1 MYIKR
6 SDTVVIFLVLLFF
19 GWPTYIIGQKN
30 EKQELV
36 SNILDKAQQAYGPNE
51 VIENGRIYIP
61 IHPRAN
67 GYPYFLDADWM
78 MGKLVMKGDNFN
90 DLNIKYN
97 VNLEE
102 LILKKEKENKENH
115 LPIVL
120 NNNFI
125 DSFELEGHH
134 FINLDSM
141 PGTDELSDFAE
152 LIYQGEIIFLIKH
165 TKEFL
170 NRYSQSNPYGAYS
183 KLNSTYYIYETERLT
198 RVGTKK
204 SFLNYF
210 EPNRKEIKKFMRQ
223 NRIKYKK
230 ASHIQLHDLI
240 KYCDEQSHAL

>member
-6 SDTVVIFLVLLFF
+6 SFTAGIFLVLLFF
-19 GWPTYIIGQKN
+19 GWPTYLIGQKN
-30 EKQELV
+30 ENQQLV
-36 SNILDKAQQAYGPNE
+36 SNILDKAQHAYGPNE
-51 VIENGRIYIP
+51 IIENGRIYIP

-67 GYPYFLDADWM
+67 GDPYFLDSDWINGM
-78 MGKLVMKGDNFN
+78 VVIKGDKFSN
-90 DLNIKYN
+90 LNVKYN

-102 LILKKEKENKENH
+102 LILKKEKENQESH
-115 LPIVL
+115 IPIVL
-120 NNNFI
+120 NYNFI

-134 FINLDSM
+134 FINLSVM
-141 PGTDELSDFAE
+141 PFGDELAGFAE

-183 KLNSTYYIYETERLT
+183 KLNSTYYIYETETLT
-198 RVGTKK
+198 RLGTKK

-210 EPNRKEIKKFMRQ
+210 EPIRKEIKKFMRQ

-230 ASHIQLHDLI
+230 ASHIQLYELI
-240 KYCDEQSHAL
+240 KYCDELSHN